1 MKNKLSLDEVLDS
14 IESLRSLVTFGYS
27 SKDLN
32 FALDEIIEIIE
43 NQKIMKN
50 DILHYGSYM
59 NGIEILKKYGAPEK
73 DAREGA
79 RGNDNKESA
88 PEKDAE
94 GGAPGNDAEECAP
107 EKDAGECAPVTPEDV
122 DECFD
127 DIDELELRMAESG
140 LEF

>member
-50 DILHYGSYM
+50 DILHYGLNQCPSCNHY
-59 NGIEILKKYGAPEK
+59 NLSDEDFCHVCRRKLEK
-73 DAREGA
+73 G
-79 RGNDNKESA
+79 
-88 PEKDAE
+88 
-94 GGAPGNDAEECAP
+94 
-107 EKDAGECAPVTPEDV
+107 
-122 DECFD
+122 
-127 DIDELELRMAESG
+127 
-140 LEF
+140 